1 MPTINLELKSPG
13 ELLDEIARLRDALFK
28 IQCEQLDRATD
39 TARSAKSH
47 REKAMATRDRIIA
60 ILSGP
65 EVPNGTRETEAERT
79 KNEAL

>member
-1 MPTINLELKSPG
+1 MPTVNLELKSPG

-28 IQCEQLDRATD
+28 IQCEQLDRGTD
-39 TARSAKSH
+39 MARSAKSH

-65 EVPNGTRETEAERT
+65 VVPNGTREGAT
-79 KNEAL
+79 